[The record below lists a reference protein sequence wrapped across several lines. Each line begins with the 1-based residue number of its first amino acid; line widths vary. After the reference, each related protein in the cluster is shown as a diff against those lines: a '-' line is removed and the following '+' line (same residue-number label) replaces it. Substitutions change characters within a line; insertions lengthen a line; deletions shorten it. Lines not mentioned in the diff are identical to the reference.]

1 MARTYHAGEGGSDGR
16 LLLSTAMDGSR
27 RRLHAMVLMGVIV
40 MVQMMMEMIP
50 EMMVLMP
57 LMPLR
62 PECARG
68 HKHQQ

>member
-1 MARTYHAGEGGSDGR
+1 MARTYHAGEGESDGQR
-16 LLLSTAMDGSR
+16 LLSTAMDGSR

-40 MVQMMMEMIP
+40 MVQMMMEMMP
-50 EMMVLMP
+50 EMMVLML